1 MEHGLLQAYWI
12 VTPFAIIIGGVV
24 GSAMRDAVRVY
35 RQEQRWQAR
44 ANHPTSKGLPR
55 K

>member
-12 VTPFAIIIGGVV
+12 VTPFVIIIGDVV
-24 GSAMRDAVRVY
+24 FSAVRAY
-35 RQEQRWQAR
+35 RQEQKEQCR